1 MLHHIVPLPLKWVI
15 KLDQEPSRG
24 TQEAGDGTETP
35 PDEGNVMGKTEVG
48 GRNCCEAGEAETD
61 ETADDDALPLAAVR
75 LLGKELGGLP
85 DQHEESDE
93 WVENELEGLHE
104 AAFTC
109 GVHSFSKGFYEN
121 RVVLFARDSEKLK
134 TRHLDKTHSPSATK
148 L

>member
-1 MLHHIVPLPLKWVI
+1 
-15 KLDQEPSRG
+15 
-24 TQEAGDGTETP
+24 
-35 PDEGNVMGKTEVG
+35 MGKTVVG
-48 GRNCCEAGEAETD
+48 SRNCREAGQAETD
-61 ETADDDALPLAAVR
+61 ETADDDALPLAAVC

-134 TRHLDKTHSPSATK
+134 TKHRQNALAVRNKAVTTHMLGAVATVIQK
-148 L
+148 RVCGAKSLVAV